1 MLLSKLACQQLFQ
14 DICPMVTQKQL
25 KSAQYNDVQTYNDAP
40 SHFSIDKTLSLWK
53 FIICCLIRALRICT
67 RTVVNKDKQRRIQI
81 LKGCKIYDLRG
92 NMWYWSKIWPHFNF
106 DRLVCLVQVVQNT
119 ALGLSSFHDENH
131 VSRTLLDTSLTGVDC
146 NHCTGSNAR
155 GSLDCFENICAT
167 FSLM

>member
-1 MLLSKLACQQLFQ
+1 MSTTHSRHMPNGHTKAVEDGTVQWR
-14 DICPMVTQKQL
+14 T
-25 KSAQYNDVQTYNDAP
+25 DVQWCTFP
-40 SHFSIDKTLSLWK
+40 IFSIDKTLSLWK

>member
-1 MLLSKLACQQLFQ
+1 MLPSKLANNSFKTYAQWSH
-14 DICPMVTQKQL
+14 
-25 KSAQYNDVQTYNDAP
+25 KSSWRGHSTMTYRRTMMHLP
-40 SHFSIDKTLSLWK
+40 IFSIDKTLSLWK
-53 FIICCLIRALRICT
+53 FNICCLIRALRICT
-67 RTVVNKDKQRRIQI
+67 RTVVKEYRRRIQI
-81 LKGCKIYDLRG
+81 LTGCQIYDLIG
-92 NMWYWSKIWPHFNF
+92 NMWYWSKIWTHF

-155 GSLDCFENICAT
+155 GSLDCFENICST